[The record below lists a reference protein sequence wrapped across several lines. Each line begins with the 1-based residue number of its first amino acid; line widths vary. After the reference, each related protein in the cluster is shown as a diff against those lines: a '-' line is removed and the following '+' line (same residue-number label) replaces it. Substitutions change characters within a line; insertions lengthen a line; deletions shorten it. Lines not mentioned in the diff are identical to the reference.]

1 MVSMTAA
8 GAMRGSSMAAEG
20 ETTGM
25 VSVGSA
31 GLGLGG
37 VGGLNFQGQKLID
50 GDVLG
55 CEDAVE
61 AFEGEGAF
69 AVEEVG
75 DVGLLESCLV
85 GEARAGEGSAF
96 DAAEELDA
104 KEFVQVLEVHGRR
117 VPSRNHIIQKDE
129 DKEKM

>member
-1 MVSMTAA
+1 M
-8 GAMRGSSMAAEG
+8 
-20 ETTGM
+20 
-25 VSVGSA
+25 
-31 GLGLGG
+31 GLGG
-37 VGGLNFQGQKLID
+37 VGGLNFDGEELID

-61 AFEGEGAF
+61 AFEGEGAL

-117 VPSRNHIIQKDE
+117 VPSRNHII
-129 DKEKM
+129 